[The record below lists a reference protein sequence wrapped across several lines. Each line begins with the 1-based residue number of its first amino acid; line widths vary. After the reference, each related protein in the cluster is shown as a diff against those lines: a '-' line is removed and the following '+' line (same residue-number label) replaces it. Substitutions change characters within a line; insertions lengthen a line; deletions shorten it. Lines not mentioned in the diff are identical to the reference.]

1 MTGIPLIVAPP
12 RPCDEIRRVTIRASS
27 SSTSP
32 PPRIA
37 STSTRRPGSETSNT
51 AEARASVLPDRIS
64 SAETLPPRTR
74 PSAVN
79 NRLLPAPVSPVQ
91 AQ

>member
-1 MTGIPLIVAPP
+1 MTGSPLTVAPP
-12 RPCDEIRRVTIRASS
+12 RPCAEIRRVTISASS

-37 STSTRRPGSETSNT
+37 STSARSPGSETSKT
-51 AEARASVLPDRIS
+51 AAARALVFPDRIS
-64 SAETLPPRTR
+64 SAEALPPRTR